1 MYRKRPIQTS
11 RRLVRSHNQ
20 GQVQVVMYQVT
31 VIFGSQGVLR
41 IPAYFFSIIVHR
53 IVVTIQL
60 EAKKMTPKTQFP
72 GIHAPRNL
80 CNSNNLGFL
89 SSQLRDQKC
98 VLTNAI
104 PRQIIDTL
112 IINKLFVLVLLMIV
126 VIIIVVI
133 IIKAA
138 HEQEP
143 QSPPVGF
150 VPQRAIF
157 RTKFRAKTQRGH
169 VHQIKRLQYDI

>member
-1 MYRKRPIQTS
+1 
-11 RRLVRSHNQ
+11 
-20 GQVQVVMYQVT
+20 
-31 VIFGSQGVLR
+31 
-41 IPAYFFSIIVHR
+41 
-53 IVVTIQL
+53 
-60 EAKKMTPKTQFP
+60 MTPKTQFP
-72 GIHAPRNL
+72 GIHAPRNV

-98 VLTNAI
+98 VLTSAI
-104 PRQIIDTL
+104 PRQIIDSL

-157 RTKFRAKTQRGH
+157 RTKFREKHKGGTF
-169 VHQIKRLQYDI
+169 IKSNDFSMTFDRPLISMHKIKLNNGGRVQFYLELTKKRFK